1 MPQHDCCLN
10 NARTKL
16 VRGDYVA
23 VCIYQFPLFIS
34 DKNKHEV
41 SDQTYNCPHN
51 SYEPGISFIAL
62 NTFVKSRLPHR
73 FVGVAARTVE
83 AAGAGHL

>member
-1 MPQHDCCLN
+1 
-10 NARTKL
+10 
-16 VRGDYVA
+16 
-23 VCIYQFPLFIS
+23 
-34 DKNKHEV
+34 V